1 VLDALIIFA
10 HLLRKNLT
18 QSKQKIYKMN
28 NQKRLLRSIRRLNKA
43 SIRLR
48 KAKEER
54 IWIQNSPQIHILNYP
69 FYKIKRLLMNKD

>member
-1 VLDALIIFA
+1 
-10 HLLRKNLT
+10 
-18 QSKQKIYKMN
+18 MN